1 MRRIHRVTPPV
12 TATPSTPHTPTPEI
26 STKAVMPVIAISLMT
41 IVSAVVGLNVALP
54 DIARATG
61 ATQTQLTWIIDA
73 YTVVFAALLFFA
85 GALGDRFGRKPLL
98 AAGLAIFGAAAVA
111 GTFIDTPTGL
121 IAVRAVMGLGAA
133 AVMPT
138 TLSVITTS
146 FPEEERPR
154 AIGVWVGIA
163 GAGAIVGLFITAILL
178 EYFAWQS
185 FFWMN
190 VVLAVAALVGTLAK
204 VPDSVDEHPPAVDVV
219 GGVLSLVGM
228 GALVFG
234 IIEGPERGWSDLATV
249 TGLVVGG
256 LGLAAFIAWELRR
269 AQPLLDPRL
278 FTSRGFS
285 VGSLAI
291 AVTFFCWFGL
301 IFSIL
306 QYLQFVVGYSPLE
319 AAVRLLPIPFLLI
332 PTARLAP
339 RIAAKLGFR
348 RLVPVGMVL
357 LAGGLYLVSRSQ
369 VDLDYPL
376 FAAGLMIGAAGMG
389 LSGTPSTTAVT
400 EALPPAKQGVASA
413 MNDTARELGAALG
426 IAVLGSTLNQVYR
439 DAMTAHVAGLPAQV
453 ADRILGSVA
462 FVSAPE
468 LAQLGERGQQLADLG
483 RQAFVDGVSAAL
495 TLAAI
500 VALVTAVLVAAFGP
514 RAERTTP
521 DPDTEEQAV

>member
-1 MRRIHRVTPPV
+1 MV
-12 TATPSTPHTPTPEI
+12 STRG
-26 STKAVMPVIAISLMT
+26 VLPVIGISLMT

-61 ATQTQLTWIIDA
+61 ATQTQLTWIVDA

-98 AAGLAIFGAAAVA
+98 VVGLTIFGLASVA
-111 GTFIDTPTGL
+111 GTFIDTPGGL

-133 AVMPT
+133 SVMPT

-163 GAGAIVGLFITAILL
+163 GAGAIVGLFITATLL
-178 EYFAWQS
+178 EFFAWQS

-190 VVLAVAALVGTLAK
+190 VVLAALAIAGTIAK
-204 VPDSVDEHPPAVDVV
+204 IPDSTDEHPPAVDVV
-219 GGVLSLVGM
+219 GGALALVGM
-228 GALVFG
+228 GALVTG
-234 IIEGPERGWSDLATV
+234 IIEGPERGWSDLV
-249 TGLVVGG
+249 TVGG
-256 LGLAAFIAWELRR
+256 LAVGVVALAAFVWWELRR
-269 AQPLLDPRL
+269 AEPLLDPRL
-278 FTSRGFS
+278 FARRGFA

-291 AVTFFCWFGL
+291 TVTFFCWFGL

-319 AAVRLLPIPFLLI
+319 AAVRLLPIPFVLI

-339 RIAAKLGFR
+339 RLAIRLGFR
-348 RLVPVGMVL
+348 RLVPVGLVL
-357 LAGGLYLVSRSQ
+357 LAVGLFVVSRSQ
-369 VDLDYPL
+369 VDLNYPL
-376 FAAGLMIGAAGMG
+376 FAGGLLLGAAGMG

-413 MNDTARELGAALG
+413 MNDTARELGSALG

-439 DAMTAHVAGLPAQV
+439 AAMTDQVAGLPPKV
-453 ADRILGSVA
+453 ADFILGSVA
-462 FVSAPE
+462 FTSSPE
-468 LAQLGERGQQLADLG
+468 LAQLGQRGQDLADLG
-483 RQAFVDGVSAAL
+483 RQAFLDGVSAAL
-495 TLAAI
+495 VVAAG
-500 VALVTAVLVAAFGP
+500 VALVTAALVMLFGP
-514 RAERTTP
+514 RAREAA
-521 DPDTEEQAV
+521 DHSA

>member
-1 MRRIHRVTPPV
+1 MRGNAA
-12 TATPSTPHTPTPEI
+12 TAGHAPDTV
-26 STKAVMPVIAISLMT
+26 STKAVMPVIALSLMT

-98 AAGLAIFGAAAVA
+98 VGGLTIFGLAAVA

-121 IAVRAVMGLGAA
+121 IAVRAAMGFGAS

-163 GAGAIVGLFITAILL
+163 GAGAIVGLFLTGTLL
-178 EYFAWQS
+178 EFFEWQS

-190 VVLAVAALVGTLAK
+190 VVLAAAAVVGTIVK
-204 VPDSVDEHPPAVDVV
+204 VPDSVDEHPPSVDVI

-234 IIEGPERGWSDLATV
+234 IIEGPERGWTDAATL
-249 TGLVVGG
+249 TGLV
-256 LGLAAFIAWELRR
+256 LGAVTLAGFIGWELRR
-269 AQPLLDPRL
+269 AEPLLDPRL
-278 FTSRGFS
+278 FGSRGFS

-291 AVTFFCWFGL
+291 MVTFFCWFGL
-301 IFSIL
+301 IFSVL

-339 RIAAKLGFR
+339 RVATRLGFR

-357 LAGGLYLVSRSQ
+357 LAVGLFVVSRAQ

-400 EALPPAKQGVASA
+400 EALPQAKQGVASA
-413 MNDTARELGAALG
+413 MNDTARELGSALG

-439 DAMTAHVAGLPAQV
+439 DAMVDHVAGLPQQA
-453 ADRILGSVA
+453 ADAILGSVA
-462 FVSAPE
+462 FVSSPE
-468 LAQLGERGQQLADLG
+468 LARLGQHGQELADLG

-495 TLAAI
+495 VLAAA

-514 RAERTTP
+514 GSHR
-521 DPDTEEQAV
+521 DDDQG